1 MRRRLLLTVIGS
13 AAAIMS
19 PLAFAAEQAAMP
31 VIGFLNSRSLGDTA
45 HLLRGFYKGLS
56 QTGYTEGQNV
66 AIEYRWAGGD
76 YDRLASLAAE
86 LVEQRVAV
94 LVATGG
100 EPAGIAAKAA
110 TSAIPIVFVV
120 SADPA
125 KLMKLGLAASFS
137 RPGGNSTGMSIFT
150 SDIGAKRLGLL
161 HELLPQ
167 GSTIGFLSNS
177 EFPTAATQLDDL
189 QKAAH
194 TLGVE
199 LEVFRASAPTEI
211 DLAFDSMS
219 QRRPSALI
227 VAADPFFDTRRNQLV
242 ILAARHG
249 VPAIYHLR
257 EYVAAG
263 GLMSYGIDLVD
274 VYRQT
279 GIYAGKILRGTNP
292 SDLPVQQPSKFEF
305 VINLQTAKTLG
316 LTVPQS
322 LLVAADEMIE

>member
-1 MRRRLLLTVIGS
+1 MRRREFITVLGG
-13 AAAIMS
+13 AAVAW
-19 PLAFAAEQAAMP
+19 PLAGRTQQQAIP

-56 QTGYTEGQNV
+56 QTGYIEGQNI

-76 YDRLASLAAE
+76 YDRLATLAAE

-100 EPAGIAAKAA
+100 EPAGVAAKAA
-110 TSAIPIVFVV
+110 TSVIPIVFVV

-125 KLMKLGLAASFS
+125 KLVKLGLAASFS

-167 GSTIGFLSNS
+167 GSRIGLLSNPG
-177 EFPTAATQLDDL
+177 FPTAATQLDDL
-189 QKAAH
+189 QEGANA
-194 TLGVE
+194 LGVE
-199 LEVFRASAPTEI
+199 LEVFRASAAPEI
-211 DLAFDSMS
+211 DLAFDRIS
-219 QRRPSALI
+219 QHRPAALI

-242 ILAARHG
+242 ILAARYA

-279 GIYAGKILRGTNP
+279 GIYAGKILRGAKP
-292 SDLPVQQPSKFEF
+292 DDLPVQQPTKFEF
-305 VINLQTAKTLG
+305 IINLQTAKTLG